1 MSFVPVCPASAMTEG
16 KMSLFQVGK
25 KSVLLVWPAGGELKA
40 YRGRCPHADLPLSD
54 ATFDGKRI
62 VCTQHMWGFD
72 CDSGKCVT
80 HGAVRNALHPYEL
93 RVEADQI
100 LVALGAPKPPRGPA

>member
-1 MSFVPVCPASAMTEG
+1 MAFVPVCAVGAVSEG

-25 KSVLLVWPAGGELKA
+25 KSVLLVWPLGGELKA

-62 VCTQHMWGFD
+62 VCTQHQWGFD
-72 CDSGKCVT
+72 CTSGKCVT
-80 HGAVRNALHPYEL
+80 HGNVRNALHPYEV
-93 RVEADQI
+93 RVEADEV
-100 LVALGAPKPPRGPA
+100 LVELGAPKPPRGPA